1 MRKELHIF
9 YTAILFYTRI
19 PVPKSY
25 EYKEEYLPLSA
36 RYFTLVGWLIGIT
49 AAEIFWVFEKAV
61 GLDIALILSMVYTI
75 RLTGAFHED
84 GLADVCDGFGGGW
97 NKENILE
104 YMKDSRLGTFGVI
117 GLISVLFFKFFC
129 LRSLPVEWIPVALV
143 AGHSLSRTA
152 AARML
157 MRGKYVENNNLA
169 KAGSAAQ
176 KLSLHSFLINLS
188 MGALTLVLFKFLG
201 LNNLQLCLVG
211 LAAFSVFII
220 EAHLFSFFYK
230 WIGGYN
236 GDCAGAVQQSTEIG
250 FYFGLVLILK
260 NTL

>member
-1 MRKELHIF
+1 MRKELNIF

-25 EYKEEYLPLSA
+25 EYKEEYMRLSA

-49 AAEIFWVFEKAV
+49 SAEFFWIFEKAV
-61 GLDIALILSMVYTI
+61 GLDIAIILSMVYSI

-97 NKENILE
+97 NKENILS

-117 GLISVLFFKFFC
+117 GLISVLIFKFFC
-129 LRSLPVEWIPVALV
+129 LRALPVEWIPIALV

-157 MRGKYVENNNLA
+157 MRGKYVENNNLE

-176 KLSLHSFLINLS
+176 KLSAKSFIINLL
-188 MGALTLVLFKFLG
+188 MGFTTLVLFKFLG
-201 LNNLQLCLVG
+201 LNNLQLCLTV
-211 LAAFSVFII
+211 LAGFSVFII
-220 EAHLFSFFYK
+220 EAHLFSFFFK

-236 GDCAGAVQQSTEIG
+236 GDCAGTVQQAAEIG
-250 FYFGLVLILK
+250 FYFGLVLIFK
-260 NTL
+260 NTF